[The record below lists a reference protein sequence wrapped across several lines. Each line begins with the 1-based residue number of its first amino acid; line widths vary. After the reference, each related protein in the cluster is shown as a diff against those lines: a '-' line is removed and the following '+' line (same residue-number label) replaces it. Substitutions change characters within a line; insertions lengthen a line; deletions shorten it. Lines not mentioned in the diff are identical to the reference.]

1 MEKLAALPIDWTNV
15 NWDYLIHLILLVFV
29 CTFIG
34 TALSFKRTFLGC
46 VLTALLFGTAFMY
59 WTYYPHNLP
68 LPTLTT
74 APNGAAQR

>member
-15 NWDYLIHLILLVFV
+15 NWDYLFHLILLVFV

-46 VLTALLFGTAFMY
+46 VLTALLFGTAFMS
-59 WTYYPHNLP
+59 TVLSA
-68 LPTLTT
+68 LLVMKQIR
-74 APNGAAQR
+74 AR

>member
-46 VLTALLFGTAFMY
+46 V
-59 WTYYPHNLP
+59 
-68 LPTLTT
+68 
-74 APNGAAQR
+74 